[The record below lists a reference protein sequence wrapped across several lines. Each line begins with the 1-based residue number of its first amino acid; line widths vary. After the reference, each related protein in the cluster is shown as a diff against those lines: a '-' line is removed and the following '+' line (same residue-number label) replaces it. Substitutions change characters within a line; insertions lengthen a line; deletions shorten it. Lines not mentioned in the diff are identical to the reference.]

1 MQREAQ
7 KTMPEVGLVAFH
19 NRSSPIEFSTSFL
32 DLMNTT
38 ASMSEAEDFGDAVEL
53 AAALG
58 RDAAPPAQA
67 EKHVCPYCGLL
78 GPRPEGPCGRCTIE
92 DSPQTRQATKAR
104 IGPWYVLQSRNPAAP
119 GMKWSTLIALV
130 KKGQVTARAV
140 VRGPTTHQF
149 WRLASQVKG
158 LSREFNVCYSCG
170 GQIDRTANQCPH
182 CDRLQEPPANLDQLL
197 ESREMQRKPEPAVES
212 GGAEFTPL
220 ANREPVRPDAGL
232 LTAREL
238 AAAFQLDFSPEDGGA
253 RLVAPPTSR
262 ATKPPIEEKSPEKTS
277 QKDQKASSVATI
289 DALPANRRRPVGR
302 VMMVLTLLGVVGVAA
317 VIWLNPPYQAMAREW
332 LSVGVNTISSQFSSS
347 SGTAPAEGTGANKTA
362 ADTTGANASGAAPTG
377 SVPATDK
384 RATDAKPLSANPPP
398 RVVPS
403 TPLDQNLKIPSDPQ
417 SILQWVRSVRSAAI
431 DAETAGDYRKAVAQ
445 YEQIRKAPREY
456 WPTDLD
462 RRLEDAKLR
471 LK

>member
-1 MQREAQ
+1 
-7 KTMPEVGLVAFH
+7 
-19 NRSSPIEFSTSFL
+19 
-32 DLMNTT
+32 
-38 ASMSEAEDFGDAVEL
+38 
-53 AAALG
+53 
-58 RDAAPPAQA
+58 
-67 EKHVCPYCGLL
+67 
-78 GPRPEGPCGRCTIE
+78 
-92 DSPQTRQATKAR
+92 
-104 IGPWYVLQSRNPAAP
+104 
-119 GMKWSTLIALV
+119 
-130 KKGQVTARAV
+130 
-140 VRGPTTHQF
+140 
-149 WRLASQVKG
+149 
-158 LSREFNVCYSCG
+158 
-170 GQIDRTANQCPH
+170 
-182 CDRLQEPPANLDQLL
+182 
-197 ESREMQRKPEPAVES
+197 
-212 GGAEFTPL
+212 
-220 ANREPVRPDAGL
+220 
-232 LTAREL
+232 
-238 AAAFQLDFSPEDGGA
+238 
-253 RLVAPPTSR
+253 
-262 ATKPPIEEKSPEKTS
+262 
-277 QKDQKASSVATI
+277 
-289 DALPANRRRPVGR
+289 
-302 VMMVLTLLGVVGVAA
+302 MMVLTLLGVVGVAA

-403 TPLDQNLKIPSDPQ
+403 TSLDQNLKIPSDPQ